1 MDQDRMKGSLKEAKG
16 HVKETAGKAM
26 GDEKMKREGQADQ
39 VEGKV
44 QNVVGGIKDSLK
56 DRSKH

>member
-1 MDQDRMKGSLKEAKG
+1 MNEDRVKGSLKEAKG
-16 HVKETAGKAM
+16 HIKETAGKAT

-44 QNVVGGIKDSLK
+44 QNTVGGIKDALK
-56 DRSKH
+56 PKH